1 MAKKKAE
8 TPADNGKPKPTQMEM
23 LQAALDAGVNAKSNV
38 ALSEWIRKQ
47 HGVNLKPQIVAN
59 LKFQLQKR
67 TPSAVI
73 KTRAPRAKPADKPA
87 KPSATGD
94 ALELVLKVNSLIEEC
109 GGADR
114 LKQLVDVIGKP
125 PF

>member
-8 TPADNGKPKPTQMEM
+8 TPAANDKPKPTQMEM
-23 LQAALDAGVNAKSNV
+23 LQAALSAGVDPKSNV
-38 ALSEWIRKQ
+38 ELSNWIRKQ

-67 TPSAVI
+67 KSSAII
-73 KTRAPRAKPADKPA
+73 KTRTSRTKPADKPV
-87 KPSATGD
+87 KPTATGD
-94 ALELVLKVNSLIEEC
+94 ALELVLKVNQLIEEC

-114 LKQLVDVIGKP
+114 LKQLVDVMGK
-125 PF
+125 